1 MIFAVGFGASLGAVA
16 RYALTSY
23 GKKHWMQGTAFPWPT
38 LLINLTGTFL
48 LGLAFALQLPAR
60 VYSLLGTGVL
70 GGYTT
75 FSTLNT
81 EMVSLA
87 ENGQKHVLKRY
98 LLASYL
104 GGAVLLTG
112 GYYLGSLL

>member
-1 MIFAVGFGASLGAVA
+1 
-16 RYALTSY
+16 
-23 GKKHWMQGTAFPWPT
+23 MQGTAFPWPT
-38 LLINLTGTFL
+38 LLINLTGAFL
-48 LGLAFALQLPAR
+48 LGLAFALQLPAS
-60 VYSLLGTGVL
+60 VYAFLGTGVL

-104 GGAVLLTG
+104 GGAVLLTC

>member
-23 GKKHWMQGTAFPWPT
+23 GKKHWMQGTAWR
-38 LLINLTGTFL
+38 
-48 LGLAFALQLPAR
+48 LPAS
-60 VYSLLGTGVL
+60 VYAFLGTGVL

-104 GGAVLLTG
+104 GGAVLLTC

>member
-23 GKKHWMQGTAFPWPT
+23 GKKHWMQGTACPRPT
-38 LLINLTGTFL
+38 LLINLTGAFFL
-48 LGLAFALQLPAR
+48 SLAFALRLPAS
-60 VYSLLGTGVL
+60 VYAFLGTGVL

-87 ENGQKHVLKRY
+87 ENGQKHVLKHY

-104 GGAVLLTG
+104 GGAVLLTC

>member
-16 RYALTSY
+16 RYGLTCY
-23 GKKHWMQGTAFPWPT
+23 GKKHWMKGTAFPWPT
-38 LLINLTGTFL
+38 LVINLAGAFL
-48 LGLAFALQLPAR
+48 LGLTFALQLPAV
-60 VYSLLGTGVL
+60 VYAFLGTGVL
-70 GGYTT
+70 GGFTT

-87 ENGQKHVLKRY
+87 ENGQKRVLKRY

-104 GGAVLLTG
+104 GGAVLLTC

>member
-38 LLINLTGTFL
+38 LLINLTGAFL

-60 VYSLLGTGVL
+60 VYAFLGTGVL

>member
-1 MIFAVGFGASLGAVA
+1 MIFVVGFGASLGSVV

-23 GKKHWMQGTAFPWPT
+23 GKKHWMQGTACPRPT
-38 LLINLTGTFL
+38 LFINLTGAFF
-48 LGLAFALQLPAR
+48 LGLAFALRLPAS
-60 VYSLLGTGVL
+60 VYAFLGTGVL

-87 ENGQKHVLKRY
+87 ENGQKHVFKRY

-104 GGAVLLTG
+104 GGTVLLTC